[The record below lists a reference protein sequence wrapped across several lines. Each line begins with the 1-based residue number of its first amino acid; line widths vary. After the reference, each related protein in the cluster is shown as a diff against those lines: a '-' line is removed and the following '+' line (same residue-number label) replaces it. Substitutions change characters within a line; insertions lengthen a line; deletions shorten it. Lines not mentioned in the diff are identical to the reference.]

1 MFSSVSRSMAHL
13 AFFALFP
20 GFFFYHSALGTEMIG
35 PMLGGYFSWVA
46 LAFAPFLFG
55 LYLIEVMKDL
65 RYLPRFDI
73 FFFLY
78 LLYFLL
84 VVAFNAAGGA
94 DQDVVK
100 DHLLAILQFVVVF
113 IVFKMADFRASIV
126 RWAAFVTLIVMTALV
141 FYLSVDGM
149 FYLKQDSALGD
160 TESLASYQ
168 GFARSYFLTAL
179 AVAAF
184 TNSIPLRMLIY
195 ALCIPALFMNGA
207 RSELIALT
215 ITVFLIEVFY
225 ARYRWLILVFAG
237 VVIALCTLYFDELI
251 AVLPSNR
258 TLEILHLS
266 ADSSWQARNSLLL
279 HGLRTIADHPLLG
292 DYGSYVA
299 LGGSGDYIHNI
310 FSAWVDLGLSGF
322 LFLAGLL
329 LVPMY
334 RVCADMAMQDRKARS
349 DEFVLSFALLFVTI
363 LLLLTA
369 KNFTDVLIAA
379 ALGRYSHYCCSRS
392 SWHGHPSSARPQLDI
407 MPLSA

>member
-1 MFSSVSRSMAHL
+1 MAHL
-13 AFFALFP
+13 AFLALFP
-20 GFFFYHSALGTEMIG
+20 GFFFYHSALGTGMIG
-35 PMLGGYFSWVA
+35 PVLGGYFSWIA
-46 LAFAPFLFG
+46 LAFAPFLIG
-55 LYLIEVMKDL
+55 GYLFEVTRGL

-73 FFFLY
+73 FFFLF
-78 LLYFLL
+78 LLYFLFI
-84 VVAFNAAGGA
+84 VAFNMAAGA

-100 DHLLAILQFVVVF
+100 DHLLAILQFAVVF
-113 IVFKMADFRASIV
+113 IVFKMADFRSGIV
-126 RWAAFVTLIVMTALV
+126 RWAAFGSLVAMTVLV

-149 FYLKQDSALGD
+149 FYLKQDSALSN

-215 ITVFLIEVFY
+215 VTVFLIEVFY
-225 ARYRWLILVFAG
+225 ARYRWVILVFAG
-237 VVIALCTLYFDELI
+237 VAIALCVVYFDNLI
-251 AVLPSNR
+251 AILPNNR
-258 TLEILHLS
+258 TLEMLDLS
-266 ADSSWQARNSLLL
+266 ADASWQARNSLLL
-279 HGLRTIADHPLLG
+279 NGLRTIADHPLLG
-292 DYGSYVA
+292 DYGSYAV

-310 FSAWVDLGLSGF
+310 FSAWVDLGLPGF
-322 LFLAGLL
+322 LYLACLMLL
-329 LVPMY
+329 PMY
-334 RVCADMAMQDRKARS
+334 LVCTDLAIQNRQGRS
-349 DEFVLSFALLFVTI
+349 NEFVLTFALLFVTI

-392 SWHGHPSSARPQLDI
+392 GSQVMTSRERPHEQRAI
-407 MPLSA
+407 VPLSA